1 MVRSRTH
8 APSSSP
14 PHADPATL
22 MTFTPLD
29 QTDDHACVGTV
40 KLAGASEKYNGSNLK
55 ATARAKGKHLVHDL
69 VCGHLREPVG
79 CSFDAVWGEV
89 RRLGGGMGQSG

>member
-1 MVRSRTH
+1 
-8 APSSSP
+8 
-14 PHADPATL
+14 